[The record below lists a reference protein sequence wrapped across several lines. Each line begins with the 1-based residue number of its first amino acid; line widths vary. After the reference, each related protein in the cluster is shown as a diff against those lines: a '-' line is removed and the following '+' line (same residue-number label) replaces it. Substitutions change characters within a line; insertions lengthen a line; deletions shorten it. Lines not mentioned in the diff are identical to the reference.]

1 MTLGGAWSATRA
13 FVGVIV
19 LHTARDGSAF
29 FMIVLPV
36 AIILIIGSTFGRA
49 AEIEIAV
56 VGNGPEAA
64 SVVAALDELD
74 TVDAFPT
81 ADIETARRDLRRF
94 DIEAAV
100 VIDGDLATQGAEMI
114 VNDASDG
121 GFAAR
126 SLIALTHDQLAFDPP
141 QHAKMVEA

>member
-19 LHTARDGSAF
+19 LHTTRDGSAF
-29 FMIVLPV
+29 FMVVLPV
-36 AIILIIGSTFGRA
+36 AIVLIIGSTFGRA

-56 VGNGPEAA
+56 VGDGPEAA
-64 SVVAALDELD
+64 LVVDALDELD
-74 TVDAFPT
+74 SVHASAAT
-81 ADIETARRDLRRF
+81 DIETARRALRRF

-100 VIDGDLATQGAEMI
+100 VIDGDLASRGVDII

-126 SLIALTHDQLAFDPP
+126 SLISRPSR
-141 QHAKMVEA
+141 